1 VLESLSRTGT
11 FELVETVNFSNY
23 LGTPFCPSPG
33 TVRKIATDLQV
44 ALETSG
50 TLSLYERHNL
60 YALYTSMLI
69 AYGTGYR
76 AIKDPSFNEIEIDF
90 DYGIGIVC
98 DKGEATYHTRY
109 VYLAPVVLEQID
121 YYRQHIQAV
130 YRHLGVTN
138 PSLFNMVKDL
148 DYEGFPLNLFWITD
162 ELAPVELLAPGTTK
176 VVLREQF
183 AYTMRLN
190 CGRHYLK
197 HRLFHVKCSPELI
210 EAQLGHWETGQEAW
224 GKFSNLDPLD
234 FIEQMAGY
242 LPKIMADDG
251 WQAVKGLE

>member
-98 DKGEATYHTRY
+98 DTKTPISYPRISIIWSCRGWVGAT
-109 VYLAPVVLEQID
+109 
-121 YYRQHIQAV
+121 
-130 YRHLGVTN
+130 
-138 PSLFNMVKDL
+138 
-148 DYEGFPLNLFWITD
+148 NLYI
-162 ELAPVELLAPGTTK
+162 A
-176 VVLREQF
+176 
-183 AYTMRLN
+183 
-190 CGRHYLK
+190 GR
-197 HRLFHVKCSPELI
+197 
-210 EAQLGHWETGQEAW
+210 
-224 GKFSNLDPLD
+224 N
-234 FIEQMAGY
+234 
-242 LPKIMADDG
+242 
-251 WQAVKGLE
+251 